1 MLTSDCFPVHA
12 LAVLTYR
19 TINTP
24 SFDVSCHTY
33 MFGRGHKHTETG
45 RCLSHSELLL
55 AYHIPH
61 HVLIDEATLRMLYD
75 SRADIET
82 AFCSDNTSPSTS
94 ANSPEKSH
102 RLMSVA
108 FLQ

>member
-1 MLTSDCFPVHA
+1 
-12 LAVLTYR
+12 
-19 TINTP
+19 
-24 SFDVSCHTY
+24 

-82 AFCSDNTSPSTS
+82 AFIETCSDDISPSTS

-108 FLQ
+108 FL